1 MYDICD
7 LCVCVRA
14 CVRACVRMC
23 VCAYVLI
30 YVKVSL
36 CAIPSSNLKDMLAAG
51 GHIYKGQYKGWY
63 SITDEAFVAEN
74 EVTLAC
80 TESVNDT
87 TTTNT

>member
-1 MYDICD
+1 MRFV
-7 LCVCVRA
+7 CVCVRA

-36 CAIPSSNLKDMLAAG
+36 CAIPPSNPKDMLAAG